1 MLLFNLRGWVKPVIE
16 HHLYVR
22 VFSGFFFSSLWR
34 LIKASTS
41 SFEIPSSLAINIK
54 STHSGSYEVCNPD
67 DPFPLCILQWEN
79 RIISRCPTCEMSL
92 YRFPLFIFSP
102 LSSIKVSCCILCRHL
117 LKKMIFVRRDLQ
129 KKRVRTTK
137 IDEFCNRDLSSL
149 SVWIR

>member
-67 DPFPLCILQWEN
+67 GPFPLCILQWGEQDHFQV
-79 RIISRCPTCEMSL
+79 P
-92 YRFPLFIFSP
+92 
-102 LSSIKVSCCILCRHL
+102 HL
-117 LKKMIFVRRDLQ
+117 
-129 KKRVRTTK
+129 
-137 IDEFCNRDLSSL
+137 
-149 SVWIR
+149 